1 MRTTKFFARAPPPHQ
16 LFMSDPPLAKIL
28 HPPLH
33 KGDFRDALCLRFGWQ
48 PSSLSLVCICGKP
61 FTVEHALSCS
71 CGGYPS
77 IRHNELRANTTTL
90 LTEVSNNV
98 DIEPVLQ
105 KLSDEH
111 LTQKTSISSDD
122 ARLDIV
128 AENFWGHNRQKT
140 YFDVRVFNPFCA
152 TLSKVPLPQCYRRA
166 ELEKKRAYEQRI
178 REIEFG
184 SFSRLVFPTTGGLGS
199 TATVVFKRLASLI
212 ADKQEQPYSK
222 NTILASLQSEL
233 LPTEVS
239 YHVPPWL
246 ALFLPQA
253 TTSLRHIN

>member
-1 MRTTKFFARAPPPHQ
+1 MHLRQTIHSGTRLK
-16 LFMSDPPLAKIL
+16 LLLWWISL
-28 HPPLH
+28 HPSQ
-33 KGDFRDALCLRFGWQ
+33 R
-48 PSSLSLVCICGKP
+48 I
-61 FTVEHALSCS
+61 
-71 CGGYPS
+71 
-77 IRHNELRANTTTL
+77 ELRDITATL

-98 DIEPVLQ
+98 GIEPVLQ

-122 ARLDIV
+122 ACLDIV

-184 SFSRLVFPTTGGLGS
+184 SFSPLVFSTTGGLGS

-212 ADKQEQPYSK
+212 ADKQPYSK
-222 NTILASLQSEL
+222 TLFWLRCKVSFSLLIGQLSCASVVRALLTTGHNISSKHQLTLQFQTARPIFQLCKTLS
-233 LPTEVS
+233 T
-239 YHVPPWL
+239 
-246 ALFLPQA
+246 
-253 TTSLRHIN
+253 